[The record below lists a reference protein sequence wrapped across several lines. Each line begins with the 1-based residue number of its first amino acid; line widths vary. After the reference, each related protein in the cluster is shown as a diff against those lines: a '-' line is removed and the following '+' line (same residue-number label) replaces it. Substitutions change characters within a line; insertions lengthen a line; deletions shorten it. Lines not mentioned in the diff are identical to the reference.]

1 MKFFEFACDRF
12 SLFHKYNYYND
23 TKTFKIAPIMTVTTF

>member
-1 MKFFEFACDRF
+1 MKFFEFARELF

-23 TKTFKIAPIMTVTTF
+23 RETFKFPPSMALTRF